1 MIKVYHEPNSRSLRV
16 VWLMEELGEAF
27 QVETVGYPPGEDFR
41 RRTGV
46 GTIPAIVDGDI
57 VMSESIAILQYLT
70 GRRIQQA
77 VALGLTVGPTPDPSV
92 YAEHLQFLHLGE
104 ASLTTPLA
112 LMARTRRLEPQA
124 EASFTFALCK
134 AMFVRSC
141 EAVNVRLADG
151 RPYLTGQAFTI
162 ADISVGYGLWFAR
175 RRGFDDLIP
184 PGAMAYLGRVEARPA
199 FQRALER

>member
-16 VWLMEELGEAF
+16 VWLMEELGEACE
-27 QVETVGYPPGEDFR
+27 VEAVGYPPGEDFR

-70 GRRIQQA
+70 GRRIRDA
-77 VALGLTVGPTPDPSV
+77 VALGLTVGPSPDPAL
-92 YAEHLQFLHLGE
+92 YAEHLQFLHQGE

-112 LMARTRRLEPQA
+112 FMARTRRLKPDA
-124 EASFTFALCK
+124 EVDFTFEQCRT
-134 AMFVRSC
+134 MFVRGC

-151 RPYLTGQAFTI
+151 RTYLTGQAFTI
-162 ADISVGYGLWFAR
+162 ADISVGYALWFAR
-175 RRGFDDLIP
+175 RRGFDGLIA
-184 PGAMAYLGRVEARPA
+184 PGAMAYLGRIEARPA
-199 FQRALER
+199 FQRALTR